1 VESCRLDAAARSVEK
16 RANPG
21 IFLALHHSMWR
32 PLGLLP
38 AVIVLLA
45 VVPATLV
52 TGTHV
57 AATQST
63 QGEAARGDY
72 LVHSVAMCVQCHT
85 PRMHDGTLLMDE
97 QLAGAPMPVKSPYPG
112 RPFAFAAPHIA
123 GLPAGWTEDAFVH
136 FLMTGD
142 AGDRPKPQPPMP
154 PFRMTEAD
162 ARAVAAYLKTL
173 R

>member
-1 VESCRLDAAARSVEK
+1 
-16 RANPG
+16 
-21 IFLALHHSMWR
+21 MWR

-38 AVIVLLA
+38 AAIV
-45 VVPATLV
+45 VVVVLPATML
-52 TGTHV
+52 TGTRV
-57 AATQST
+57 AATQ
-63 QGEAARGDY
+63 GDVARGDY

-85 PRMHDGTLLMDE
+85 PRTHDGTLLMDE
-97 QLAGAPMPVKSPYPG
+97 QLQGAPMPVKSPYGG

-142 AGDRPKPQPPMP
+142 PGDRPKPQPPMP
-154 PFRMTEAD
+154 PFRMSEAD
-162 ARAVAAYLKTL
+162 ARAVAAYLKSL